1 MPGCAGRVAH
11 ARGGALVELRPVDDW
26 RAQAEEIL
34 IREDAWRQRGLRHV
48 ADEHTLADGG
58 ECLPDGLE
66 ERPDTGT
73 DEEHTVFRVVNNVG
87 NVLTAPLTILSP
99 RPHLALIKM

>member
-11 ARGGALVELRPVDDW
+11 AQGYALV
-26 RAQAEEIL
+26 
-34 IREDAWRQRGLRHV
+34 
-48 ADEHTLADGG
+48 
-58 ECLPDGLE
+58 

-73 DEEHTVFRVVNNVG
+73 DEEHTIFRVVNNVG
-87 NVLTAPLTILSP
+87 NDLTAPLTMLSP